1 KSMDSRRQAIL
12 QEDGKGTIRGIK
24 RDGVACRAVQNPRT
38 IGCKRFFESTERN
51 TSGAKE
57 GLVEFVELSKI
68 PMIVE
73 SKRFFE
79 STERCTPGA
88 EEGAVNLV
96 GAT

>member
-1 KSMDSRRQAIL
+1 
-12 QEDGKGTIRGIK
+12 
-24 RDGVACRAVQNPRT
+24 NPRT
-38 IGCKRFFESTERN
+38 VGCKRFFGSTEMN
-51 TSGAKE
+51 TPGAEE
-57 GLVEFVELSKI
+57 GVMKLVELSKI
-68 PMIVE
+68 SIIVG